1 MSAILVAGLRP
12 GWQEEQAMAVVQA
25 DRRETFYEAQARH
38 RRSGWRFSLLT
49 VMAVLL
55 LGLPVSVLISPF
67 IAAVGL
73 IGVDVANEWTPM
85 PDPVGELGRLMED
98 IGDTGEATEPA
109 PADDPARVPDSTL
122 LAVGIGLFVP
132 GLLFMG
138 LVWLCVRR
146 LMLRSGAGAMALA
159 AGARPPS
166 GDLEERQLV
175 NLVEEMALAAG
186 VPPPR
191 VMVVDSPDANCAVAG
206 RSIHDVTVVVPRG
219 LLDQLGRQPT
229 GAIIADMLAV
239 VVNGDLRV
247 ALVISSAFQTF
258 DVVGAMLA
266 APLSRRTRRV
276 LWRTFRLSFRR
287 RSRRG
292 DGAEEQ
298 FLAGELTELAMMG
311 AMDDS
316 KPRGC
321 LALVQLPFLVA
332 AIAYSLTRLLV
343 GGFIVAPI
351 MGAMWRRRRLLAD
364 ATAVEMTRDP
374 DALATALTQLR
385 DNGATVP
392 PGPWTHL
399 FAIGPE
405 LDRERKM
412 QSFERRR
419 DEIWTSEEPGESG
432 VGSFARRTRLALAAS
447 ADLRNDMAE
456 PVPAAGPGTATSSPS
471 GASTELA
478 GFLPPLG
485 KRVERLAA
493 MGAYVRADPNAPIP
507 GSKPHFNPAT
517 RTFGWVVGIVMM
529 AIMGVLFLCLFGC
542 LAGFIYLA
550 FLFEMMLLV
559 PIVAIAH
566 ALLR

>member
-1 MSAILVAGLRP
+1 
-12 GWQEEQAMAVVQA
+12 MAVVQA
-25 DRRETFYEAQARH
+25 DRRETFYEAQRRH
-38 RRSGWRFSLLT
+38 RRAGWRFSLLS
-49 VMAVLL
+49 VMAVLF

-85 PDPVGELGRLMED
+85 PDPVGELGEVLESASETD
-98 IGDTGEATEPA
+98 EVTGEPVTVPA
-109 PADDPARVPDSTL
+109 GTL
-122 LAVGIGLFVP
+122 AAIGLGLFVP
-132 GLLFMG
+132 GLVAMG
-138 LVWLCVRR
+138 VIWLCVRR

-159 AGARPPS
+159 AGARPPR

-191 VMVVDSPDANCAVAG
+191 VMIVDSPDANAAVAG
-206 RSIHDVTVVVPRG
+206 RNIHDVTIVVPRG

-266 APLSRRTRRV
+266 APLSRRTRRA
-276 LWRTFRLSFRR
+276 LWRTFRLAFRR

-298 FLAGELTELAMMG
+298 FLAGDLTELAMMG
-311 AMDDS
+311 ALDDS
-316 KPRGC
+316 KPHGC
-321 LALVQLPFLVA
+321 LAFVQLPFLVA
-332 AIAYSLTRLLV
+332 AMAYSLTRMLV
-343 GGFIVAPI
+343 GGFLVAPV

-364 ATAVEMTRDP
+364 ATAVELTRDP
-374 DALATALTQLR
+374 DALAHALTQLR

-405 LDRERKM
+405 LDRERTM
-412 QSFERRR
+412 QSIEKRRN
-419 DEIWTSEEPGESG
+419 EIWTSEGEPGESEM
-432 VGSFARRTRLALAAS
+432 GSLARRTRAAWDAS
-447 ADLRNDMAE
+447 ADLRNATSPLGE
-456 PVPAAGPGTATSSPS
+456 AGPGTATSSPS
-471 GASTELA
+471 TGAAELA

-493 MGAYVRADPNAPIP
+493 MGAYVRADPAAPVP
-507 GSKPHFNPAT
+507 GTKP
-517 RTFGWVVGIVMM
+517 TFGPGMTTLGWVVGIFLSLVM
-529 AIMGVLFLCLFGC
+529 AALFLLLFSC
-542 LAGFIYLA
+542 LASLIYLA
-550 FLFEMMLLV
+550 FLIEMLLLV
-559 PIVAIAH
+559 PIVGIAH

>member
-1 MSAILVAGLRP
+1 
-12 GWQEEQAMAVVQA
+12 MAVVQA
-25 DRRETFYEAQARH
+25 DRRETFYEAQRRH
-38 RRSGWRFSLLT
+38 RRAGWRFSLLS

-85 PDPVGELGRLMED
+85 PDPVGELGELFESTS
-98 IGDTGEATEPA
+98 DTGRAAEEPVS
-109 PADDPARVPDSTL
+109 VPGRTL
-122 LAVGIGLFVP
+122 LAIGLGVFVP
-132 GLLFMG
+132 GLVAMG
-138 LVWLCVRR
+138 LIWLCVRR

-159 AGARPPS
+159 AGARPPR

-191 VMVVDSPDANCAVAG
+191 VMVVDSPDANAAVAG
-206 RSIHDVTVVVPRG
+206 RSIHDVTIIVPRG

-229 GAIIADMLAV
+229 GAVIADMLAV

-266 APLSRRTRRV
+266 APLSKRTRRA
-276 LWRTFRLSFRR
+276 LWRMFRLAFRR

-292 DGAEEQ
+292 DGREEQ
-298 FLAGELTELAMMG
+298 FLAGELTELAMLG
-311 AMDDS
+311 ALDDS
-316 KPRGC
+316 KPHGC
-321 LALVQLPFLVA
+321 VVLIQLPFLVA
-332 AIAYSLTRLLV
+332 SMAYSLVRMLV
-343 GGFIVAPI
+343 GGLVVAPI

-364 ATAVEMTRDP
+364 ATAVELTRDP

-385 DNGATVP
+385 DNGARVP

-405 LDRERKM
+405 VGRERVM

-419 DEIWTSEEPGESG
+419 DEIWTSEEAGESG
-432 VGSFARRTRLALAAS
+432 LGAFARRTKLAISAS
-447 ADLRNDMAE
+447 ADMHRDMSALDR
-456 PVPAAGPGTATSSPS
+456 PAPGAQGDPEAATSSPS
-471 GASTELA
+471 GAATELA

-485 KRVERLAA
+485 QRVERLAA
-493 MGAYVRADPNAPIP
+493 MGAFVRADPNAPI
-507 GSKPHFNPAT
+507 SALEPHFNPALKA
-517 RTFGWVVGIVMM
+517 FGWVVGILLLVVF
-529 AIMGVLFLCLFGC
+529 GLLFLALFGC
-542 LAGFIYLA
+542 LASLIYLA
-550 FLFEMMLLV
+550 FLFEMLLLV
-559 PIVAIAH
+559 PIVGIAH

>member
-1 MSAILVAGLRP
+1 
-12 GWQEEQAMAVVQA
+12 
-25 DRRETFYEAQARH
+25 
-38 RRSGWRFSLLT
+38 
-49 VMAVLL
+49 
-55 LGLPVSVLISPF
+55 
-67 IAAVGL
+67 
-73 IGVDVANEWTPM
+73 
-85 PDPVGELGRLMED
+85 
-98 IGDTGEATEPA
+98 
-109 PADDPARVPDSTL
+109 
-122 LAVGIGLFVP
+122 
-132 GLLFMG
+132 
-138 LVWLCVRR
+138 
-146 LMLRSGAGAMALA
+146 MALA
-159 AGARPPS
+159 AGARPPR

-206 RSIHDVTVVVPRG
+206 RSIHDVTIVVPRG

-229 GAIIADMLAV
+229 GAVIADMLAV

-276 LWRTFRLSFRR
+276 LWRTFRLAFRR

-292 DGAEEQ
+292 DGSEEQ
-298 FLAGELTELAMMG
+298 FLAGELTELTMMG
-311 AMDDS
+311 ALDDT

-332 AIAYSLTRLLV
+332 AIAYGMTRMLV

-412 QSFERRR
+412 QSFARRR

-447 ADLRNDMAE
+447 ADLRDDMAE
-456 PVPAAGPGTATSSPS
+456 PAPEAGPGTATSSPS

-507 GSKPHFNPAT
+507 GLKPHFNPAT
-517 RTFGWVVGIVMM
+517 RTFGWVVGILMM
-529 AIMGVLFLCLFGC
+529 VIMGVLFLCLFGC

-559 PIVAIAH
+559 PIVAVTH